1 MSARKKPRRNKPQ
14 RKPTQRKTPAQV
26 TPPRIARVAKGKKP
40 QYFSDPATDKLLA
53 MTLTLMEE
61 LSVTRERLD
70 ALERLLASKRVM
82 DLAELEGWK
91 PDADATLARNAARAS
106 YVERM
111 MRSMHAELEEIAGRG
126 MPKNEAEVVAAVES

>member
-1 MSARKKPRRNKPQ
+1 MNTPPNSKPRL
-14 RKPTQRKTPAQV
+14 
-26 TPPRIARVAKGKKP
+26 ARVAKGKKP

-91 PDADATLARNAARAS
+91 PDAEATLARSAARAS